1 MVRKVFIS
9 FLGTNNYVETHYEL
23 NGKVSKPV
31 RFIQEALISSICK
44 KWEEKDKIFIFC
56 TEGACQMNWVDNGQ
70 KNTQTDIEK
79 IGLDQRLKDLNLQVK
94 HEKINIKEGFSLEE
108 IWDIFDT
115 VYNKLEAKDEIYF
128 DVTHAFRSIPMFS
141 TILFNYSRSM
151 LDTEVKSIYYG
162 AFEKLGFA
170 SEVKKM
176 PLEKRIAPI
185 IDLTGFT
192 NLQQTIQAANDFK
205 NFGKVSSISTLIK
218 TSDNNRINDA
228 IQKLKTELQNLDG
241 YIATCRMADIK
252 SGAFAKKIL
261 EVFQKALRSKSITLS
276 EKELL
281 NRINDKISS
290 FKPEPSDENIKVAI
304 SWAFEY
310 GMIQQAYT
318 LGQEYIISCVAKKFN
333 DKNPFEKEKDFRMFI
348 SGVLNIEDKNI
359 EEDNFK
365 YSLAENKKL
374 TKEILSLDWIKEL
387 RKEYKHFADNR
398 NNVNHAKGKK
408 TENEFK
414 TQFKSFHKCL
424 DILGNS
430 N

>member
-94 HEKINIKEGFSLEE
+94 HEKVNIKEGFLLEE

-170 SEVKKM
+170 VRMGKQRS
-176 PLEKRIAPI
+176 RSPI
-185 IDLTGFT
+185 I
-192 NLQQTIQAANDFK
+192 IHHP
-205 NFGKVSSISTLIK
+205 
-218 TSDNNRINDA
+218 
-228 IQKLKTELQNLDG
+228 
-241 YIATCRMADIK
+241 
-252 SGAFAKKIL
+252 
-261 EVFQKALRSKSITLS
+261 LR
-276 EKELL
+276 
-281 NRINDKISS
+281 
-290 FKPEPSDENIKVAI
+290 
-304 SWAFEY
+304 
-310 GMIQQAYT
+310 
-318 LGQEYIISCVAKKFN
+318 
-333 DKNPFEKEKDFRMFI
+333 
-348 SGVLNIEDKNI
+348 
-359 EEDNFK
+359 
-365 YSLAENKKL
+365 KL
-374 TKEILSLDWIKEL
+374 TH
-387 RKEYKHFADNR
+387 R
-398 NNVNHAKGKK
+398 
-408 TENEFK
+408 
-414 TQFKSFHKCL
+414 
-424 DILGNS
+424 
-430 N
+430 